1 MYVQPTSFFVSSMSL
16 YHKPLHPNGPSVEL
30 VCNKINMHGCWWDR
44 TAKALLPSL
53 VRVTIGLGH

>member
-30 VCNKINMHGCWWDR
+30 VCNKINMHGCRWG
-44 TAKALLPSL
+44 
-53 VRVTIGLGH
+53 IGPPRLFSHPLSG